1 MLFYKKVL
9 LLKEVTDG
17 FSEKSSS
24 ANGIFRLEQEDGLST
39 ISLTLVG
46 IKKLQGEYRLFIA
59 FDKKTFYSFPLGARP
74 FSFTDKVD
82 FFPPV
87 DTGFSVGLV
96 FVKDCIPTVV
106 CFARTENA
114 PLLLKDF
121 KKIVIDK
128 CVKEREDF
136 AVYDD
141 EVVATENYYDDID
154 LTKKIEIIK
163 NLDTSYVQ
171 NKDALFNSLGK
182 IQAQKDQTN
191 AYRSQNE
198 KDDCTCKSNQ
208 NPPYY
213 LTVKKELDD
222 LFSRFPEEETLNRLS
237 VNGKWVKVDYS
248 PNKFYVVGVLYE
260 ENAPKYICYGVPSKY
275 SIYPPKELLGFASFV
290 PKSVFDLKGDGYFIM
305 FQDAVTGK
313 SIKINS

>member
-1 MLFYKKVL
+1 MFPVL
-9 LLKEVTDG
+9 T
-17 FSEKSSS
+17 
-24 ANGIFRLEQEDGLST
+24 GI
-39 ISLTLVG
+39 
-46 IKKLQGEYRLFIA
+46 
-59 FDKKTFYSFPLGARP
+59 
-74 FSFTDKVD
+74 
-82 FFPPV
+82 
-87 DTGFSVGLV
+87 
-96 FVKDCIPTVV
+96 
-106 CFARTENA
+106 
-114 PLLLKDF
+114 LKDF

-154 LTKKIEIIK
+154 LTEKIEIIK

-191 AYRSQNE
+191 AYCRQNE

-260 ENAPKYICYGVPSKY
+260 ENTPKYICYGVPSKY
-275 SIYPPKELLGFASFV
+275 STYPPKELLGFASFV